1 MTAHITDP
9 PTPPAGDYAKTSDNR
24 LAVEAA
30 VAYLVLP
37 APTLVARPDAVHVTV
52 NDVDDLSAW
61 VFFLGGD
68 VSRGPSSDGAA
79 LWTLRT
85 ETPARPDGSK
95 VAILVH
101 AAVVDGDD
109 VLVEVR
115 RAVAN
120 V

>member
-1 MTAHITDP
+1 MIAQITHLPHRDP
-9 PTPPAGDYAKTSDNR
+9 AKTSDNR

-30 VAYLVLP
+30 LAYLALP

-52 NDVDDLSAW
+52 DDVDDLAAW
-61 VFFLGGD
+61 VYALGG
-68 VSRGPSSDGAA
+68 VVHRGPSSDGAA

-85 ETPARPDGSK
+85 ATPTRADGST
-95 VAILVH
+95 VPIRVH
-101 AAVVDGDD
+101 AAVVDGDP